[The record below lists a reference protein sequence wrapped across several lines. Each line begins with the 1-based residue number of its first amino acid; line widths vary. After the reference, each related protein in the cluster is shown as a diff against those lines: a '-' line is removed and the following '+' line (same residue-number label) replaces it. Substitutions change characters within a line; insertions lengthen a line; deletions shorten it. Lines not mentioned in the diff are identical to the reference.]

1 MLGQQYMEPLRC
13 NQTLARMR
21 AGEVEHLYVLGNHAT
36 PRHVDFV
43 CGTGLFQS
51 LWFDLEHFDIPT
63 QDLAVLNMVARA
75 YPVTTIARFK
85 AADYQSVMRVM
96 ETGVGGIMCAMVESA
111 DEARQ
116 IVRWAKFNNPAPQK
130 GEATGLRGWNGG
142 GVDGRYGTIP
152 AAEYVR
158 HQNNEI
164 AILCQIETE
173 EAVAQLDAIVAV
185 PGVDGIFFGPGDY
198 AHRIGKLGQLSH
210 PTVVAAMKLLAES
223 CRRHGKF
230 WGTIG
235 PSREHYQLVRSLGAQ
250 LICPGGDVRVMI
262 NGIRELAR
270 TFADYTP
277 LPVAAAPA
285 GSASALVGAVKE

>member
-1 MLGQQYMEPLRC
+1 
-13 NQTLARMR
+13 MR
-21 AGEVEHLYVLGNHAT
+21 AGAVEHLYVLGNHAT

-63 QDLAVLNMVARA
+63 QELAVLNLVARA

-85 AADYQSVMRVM
+85 ATNYQSVMRVM

-111 DEARQ
+111 EEARQ
-116 IVRWAKFNNPAPQK
+116 IVQWAKFNNPAPQP
-130 GEATGLRGWNGG
+130 GEVTGMRGWNAGG
-142 GVDGRYGTIP
+142 IDGRYGTIP

-158 HQNNEI
+158 QQNNEV

-173 EAVAQLDAIVAV
+173 QAVAQLDAIVSV

-198 AHRIGKLGQLSH
+198 AHRIGKLGQLGH
-210 PTVVAAMKLLAES
+210 PDVVAAMKSLAAA

-235 PSREHYQLVRSLGAQ
+235 PGAEQYHLVRSLGAQ

-262 NGIRELAR
+262 NGIRELAK
-270 TFADYTP
+270 TFAAY
-277 LPVAAAPA
+277 APA
-285 GSASALVGAVKE
+285 AVAPVSSPAAVNAGNARVTTTGQ

>member
-1 MLGQQYMEPLRC
+1 MEPLRR
-13 NQTLARMR
+13 NQLLAHMR

-63 QDLAVLNMVARA
+63 RELAVLNLVARA
-75 YPVTTIARFK
+75 YPVTTVARFK
-85 AADYQSVMRVM
+85 AADYQAVMRVL
-96 ETGVGGIMCAMVESA
+96 ESGVGAIMCSMVDSA
-111 DEARQ
+111 AEAQQ
-116 IVRWAKFNNPAPQK
+116 IVRWAKFNNPAPAP
-130 GEATGLRGWNGG
+130 GEVTGIRGWNGG
-142 GVDGRYGTIP
+142 GVDARYGTIP
-152 AAEYVR
+152 AADYVR
-158 HQNNEI
+158 HQNNEV

-173 EAVAQLDAIVAV
+173 EGMANLDAIVAT

-210 PTVVAAMKLLAES
+210 PDVVAAMRRLADA

-230 WGTIG
+230 WGTLG
-235 PSREHYQLVRSLGAQ
+235 PGRELYQLVRGLGAT

-262 NGIRELAR
+262 NGIRELAK
-270 TFADYTP
+270 TFAADAP
-277 LPVAAAPA
+277 PNGSVAPAAA
-285 GSASALVGAVKE
+285 SASRPSTP

>member
-1 MLGQQYMEPLRC
+1 MQSLRR
-13 NQTLARMR
+13 NETLARMR

-43 CGTGLFQS
+43 CDTGLFQS

-63 QDLAVLNMVARA
+63 QELAVLNLVARA

-85 AADYQSVMRVM
+85 ASDYQSVMRVL

-116 IVRWAKFNNPAPQK
+116 IVQWAKFKNPTPGP
-130 GEATGLRGWNGG
+130 GEVTGVRGWNGG
-142 GVDGRYGTIP
+142 GIDARYGTLTP
-152 AAEYVR
+152 ADYVR
-158 HQNNEI
+158 HQNTEV
-164 AILCQIETE
+164 AVLCQIETE
-173 EAVAQLDAIVAV
+173 AAMADLDALVAV

-198 AHRIGKLGQLSH
+198 AHRIGRLGQIGH
-210 PTVVAAMKLLAES
+210 PDVVAAMRRVAEA
-223 CRRHGKF
+223 CKRHGKF

-235 PSREHYQLVRSLGAQ
+235 PGRENYLLVRSLGAQ

-270 TFADYTP
+270 TFADVEGGNGQGAE
-277 LPVAAAPA
+277 PVPKSGGLAARA
-285 GSASALVGAVKE
+285 

>member
-1 MLGQQYMEPLRC
+1 MEPLRR

-63 QDLAVLNMVARA
+63 QELAVLNLVARA

-85 AADYQSVMRVM
+85 AADYQSVMRVL

-111 DEARQ
+111 EEARQ
-116 IVRWAKFNNPAPQK
+116 IVRWARFNNPAPQPA
-130 GEATGLRGWNGG
+130 EVTGMRGWNSGG
-142 GVDGRYGTIP
+142 IDGRYGTLP

-158 HQNNEI
+158 HQNNEV

-173 EAVAQLDAIVAV
+173 EAVAELDAIVSV

-198 AHRIGKLGQLSH
+198 AHRIGKLGQLGH
-210 PTVVAAMKLLAES
+210 PEVVAAMQLVAAA

-235 PSREHYQLVRSLGAQ
+235 PGAEQYRLVRSLGAQ

-262 NGIRELAR
+262 NGIRELAK
-270 TFADYTP
+270 TFAAYSAPAPEPESRSSSGSTEGAR
-277 LPVAAAPA
+277 VGAAPR
-285 GSASALVGAVKE
+285 